1 MFRFLTTVR
10 ERERDFVAATPERLC
25 GLYVI
30 VDKPR
35 LVSDLQ
41 EFLREL
47 GFVAAH
53 PRGEGLE
60 VSIPGSP
67 DTAQARRVVNV
78 YLAIWQAI
86 LLVPTR
92 PSPNATRACPRRPR
106 RCRAALWVRWPMY
119 VTLRLTDPD
128 ERDALRTFLERR
140 ECQVEELA
148 DDLLR
153 VGLPHELHE
162 QQARLEVDLYLRVW
176 ESLHDG
182 RIDIVS

>member
-1 MFRFLTTVR
+1 MSSERLRTTSRAATHVEGRAPLSPVVGPLLPVRISGCALDALDFVSTVR
-10 ERERDFVAATPERLC
+10 EGDFVAATPERLC

-86 LLVPTR
+86 HPGAHASIAER
-92 PSPNATRACPRRPR
+92 NPRVSS
-106 RCRAALWVRWPMY
+106 AA
-119 VTLRLTDPD
+119 
-128 ERDALRTFLERR
+128 
-140 ECQVEELA
+140 
-148 DDLLR
+148 
-153 VGLPHELHE
+153 
-162 QQARLEVDLYLRVW
+162 
-176 ESLHDG
+176 
-182 RIDIVS
+182 